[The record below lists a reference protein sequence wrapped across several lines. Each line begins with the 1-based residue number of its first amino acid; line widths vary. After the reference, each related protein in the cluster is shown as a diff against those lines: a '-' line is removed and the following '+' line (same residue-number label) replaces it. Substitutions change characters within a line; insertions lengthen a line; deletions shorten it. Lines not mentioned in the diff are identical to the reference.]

1 MNRLSILMLLLCGCQ
16 AASASN
22 EPTPAAPAKHPFE
35 FTERYVVAMES
46 SAASAATHT
55 DELAKLSEQVARLE
69 ESAKIVAG
77 QQCDI
82 LEAVESLK
90 PVSALPPEPPKYGSE
105 PEATIS
111 DSKGNQWSLDD
122 FVAEWYRGPWTYPG
136 EIADHLQDDHGVRV
150 TGDMTVPEME
160 KLHAAIHAKDEPLAL
175 AANGSA
181 SASASLPTVPT
192 FIDKQP
198 VNQVSSNCPG
208 GVCPVRTRSVSV
220 TAQTY
225 SRQWSYSRPAVTRA
239 SQRRAAR
246 GR

>member
-1 MNRLSILMLLLCGCQ
+1 MILLLCGCQ

-35 FTERYVVAMES
+35 LTERYVVAMES

-55 DELAKLSEQVARLE
+55 DELAKIGERIAKLE
-69 ESAKIVAG
+69 EVSSLVAG

-82 LEAVESLK
+82 LDSIQAMQPKASE
-90 PVSALPPEPPKYGSE
+90 PPEPPREYGSE
-105 PEATIS
+105 PATIK
-111 DSKGNQWSLDD
+111 DSKGNQWRLDD

-136 EIADHLQDDHGVRV
+136 EIAGHLQDEHGVRV
-150 TGDMTVPEME
+150 TGGMTVQEME
-160 KLHAAIHAKDEPLAL
+160 RLHAAIHAKDEPLAS
-175 AANGSA
+175 AAE
-181 SASASLPTVPT
+181 LPTVPT

-220 TAQTY
+220 TAPTF
-225 SRQWSYSRPAVTRA
+225 SRQWSYSRPAATRA

>member
-1 MNRLSILMLLLCGCQ
+1 MLLFCGCQ

-35 FTERYVVAMES
+35 LTERYVVAMES
-46 SAASAATHT
+46 SAASAKDHT
-55 DELAKLSEQVARLE
+55 DELAKLSEQVQRLE

-82 LEAVESLK
+82 LAAVDSLK
-90 PVSALPPEPPKYGSE
+90 PVSASPEPPKYGSE

-111 DSKGNQWSLDD
+111 DSKGNQWRLDD

-136 EIADHLQDDHGVRV
+136 EIADHLQDDHGVKV

-160 KLHAAIHAKDEPLAL
+160 QLHAAIHAKDEPLAS
-175 AANGSA
+175 AAE
-181 SASASLPTVPT
+181 LPTTPT

-198 VNQVSSNCPG
+198 SNQVSSNCPG

-220 TAQTY
+220 TAPTY

>member
-1 MNRLSILMLLLCGCQ
+1 MNRLSILILLFCGCQ

-22 EPTPAAPAKHPFE
+22 EPTPAATHPFLL
-35 FTERYVVAMES
+35 TERYVVAMES

-55 DELAKLSEQVARLE
+55 DELAKIGERIAKLE
-69 ESAKIVAG
+69 AVSSVVAG

-82 LEAVESLK
+82 LESIQAMQPKASE
-90 PVSALPPEPPKYGSE
+90 PPEPPKEYGNE
-105 PEATIS
+105 PEATIK
-111 DSKGNQWSLDD
+111 DNKGNQWRLDD

-136 EIADHLQDDHGVRV
+136 EIADHLQGDHGVKV
-150 TGDMTVPEME
+150 TGGMTVPDME
-160 KLHAAIHAKDEPLAL
+160 RLHAAIHAKDEPLAS
-175 AANGSA
+175 AAE
-181 SASASLPTVPT
+181 LPTTPT

-198 VNQVSSNCPG
+198 VNQLSSNCPG

-220 TAQTY
+220 TAPTF